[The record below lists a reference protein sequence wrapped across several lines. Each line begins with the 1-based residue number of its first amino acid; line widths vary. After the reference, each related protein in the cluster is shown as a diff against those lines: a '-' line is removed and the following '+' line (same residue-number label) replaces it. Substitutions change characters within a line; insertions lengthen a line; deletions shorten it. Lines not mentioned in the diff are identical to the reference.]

1 MDEFH
6 SSLSSAK
13 VSIQTLL
20 KNQQLVCPEHLDK
33 SKIEKLRLNSGRAQR
48 YLNQICQTHVSS
60 SPPSFLSVFSEQVS
74 NPDRINLQWHQFVT
88 QLGGLHSSKTHISS
102 SDILEIS
109 QNSSR
114 DVNVSG
120 VSRVKNLTNLCLGD
134 ALKHQVLENLQ
145 QFKTQFPSRQRDSP
159 IFSLSDF
166 SADPPHVFIR
176 IFIFYLSFIYLFCN
190 RSNVVN
196 PLHT

>member
-20 KNQQLVCPEHLDK
+20 TNQQLVCPEHLDK
-33 SKIEKLRLNSGRAQR
+33 SKIEKLRLNSGRAHR
-48 YLNQICQTHVSS
+48 YLNQICQNHASN
-60 SPPSFLSVFSEQVS
+60 SPPSFFSVFSEQVS
-74 NPDRINLQWHQFVT
+74 NPDRINLQWHKFVT
-88 QLGGLHSSKTHISS
+88 QLDGVHPGDSHMSS
-102 SDILEIS
+102 SVVSETS
-109 QNSSR
+109 HNSCR

-120 VSRVKNLTNLCLGD
+120 VSPVKNLTNLCLGD
-134 ALKHQVLENLQ
+134 ALKHQVLKNLQ